1 LKLKISEGIMKT
13 RISILKDNQ
22 ADVGIGTLI
31 IFIAMILVAAV
42 AAAVLI
48 QTSGVLQQKAQQTG
62 KEATAEVASNLK
74 VTSVMGQ
81 TDSTHSYARQLNITM
96 ELAAGGTAIDFSKVV
111 IKYINETTSTTLNLQ
126 TDASTGATGTL
137 FNYSEERV
145 GIGNPNFVL
154 QSADLAVVTLDLSQ
168 MNQQLYP
175 RKRGTLQIIPETG
188 TMVIKDVVA
197 PPTFSDSDIVQLFP

>member
-1 LKLKISEGIMKT
+1 MKT
-13 RISILKDNQ
+13 RIHIIKDNQ

-81 TDSTHSYARQLNITM
+81 TDSTHTYVQKLNITM
-96 ELAAGGTAIDFSKVV
+96 ELSAGGTAIDFSKVV
-111 IKYINETTSTTLNLQ
+111 IKYINETTSMTLNLQ
-126 TDASTGATGTL
+126 TDVTGAATDKL

-154 QSADLAVVTLDLSQ
+154 QSADLAVITMNLSQ

-175 RKRGTLQIIPETG
+175 RKRGSLQIIPETG

-197 PPTFSDSDIVQLFP
+197 PATFSDNDMVQLFP

>member
-1 LKLKISEGIMKT
+1 MKT

-62 KEATAEVASNLK
+62 KEATAEISSNLK
-74 VTSVMGQ
+74 VTSVIGE
-81 TDSTHSYARQLNITM
+81 TDDTHSYTKSLNITV
-96 ELAAGGTAIDFSKVV
+96 ELAAGGAPIDFSKVV
-111 IKYINETTSTTLNLQ
+111 IKYINESASTTLNMN
-126 TDASTGATGTL
+126 TADTGATGTF

-145 GIGNPNFVL
+145 GTGTPNHVL
-154 QSADLAVVTLDLSQ
+154 QAADLAVVTMNLSQ

-175 RKRGTLQIIPETG
+175 RKRGTIYILPETG
-188 TMVIKDVVA
+188 TMVLKDVVA
-197 PPTFSDSDIVQLFP
+197 PSTFSDSNMVQLFP